1 MAVLFIEGFDKYG
14 PANTVSANVTAL
26 LNDGE
31 WTNASGAISYSIV
44 APLSSTG

>member
-31 WTNASGAISYSIV
+31 WTNASGGFLIPSL
-44 APLSSTG
+44 PP